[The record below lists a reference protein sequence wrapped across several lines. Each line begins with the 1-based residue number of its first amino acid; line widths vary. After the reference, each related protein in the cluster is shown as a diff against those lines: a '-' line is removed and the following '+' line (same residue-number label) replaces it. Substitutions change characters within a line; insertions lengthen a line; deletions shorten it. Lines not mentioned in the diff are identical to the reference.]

1 MEDPDL
7 QVVGTIIVVDMA
19 EFSLLQQARLV
30 SPSLAWHL
38 TMAIQVRTAYTQDLH
53 IGWCEFSED
62 SVPYNHNIDCFWI
75 QKLHGK
81 TQYYSYV
88 NK

>member
-19 EFSLLQQARLV
+19 ELSLLQQARLV

-38 TMAIQVRTAYTQDLH
+38 TMVIQVRTANTQDL
-53 IGWCEFSED
+53 CSA
-62 SVPYNHNIDCFWI
+62 
-75 QKLHGK
+75 K
-81 TQYYSYV
+81 TLCLTIRILTAFGYKNNMAKISITAI
-88 NK
+88 

>member
-19 EFSLLQQARLV
+19 ELSILQQARLV

-38 TMAIQVRTAYTQDLH
+38 TMVIQVRTAYIQDLQVV
-53 IGWCEFSED
+53 WSEHSRAPQSESLLPLD
-62 SVPYNHNIDCFWI
+62 KKHHMAKVSITVVT
-75 QKLHGK
+75 K
-81 TQYYSYV
+81 
-88 NK
+88 

>member
-19 EFSLLQQARLV
+19 ELSLLQQARLV

-38 TMAIQVRTAYTQDLH
+38 TMVIQVRTAITHDLH
-53 IGWCEFSED
+53 MG
-62 SVPYNHNIDCFWI
+62 
-75 QKLHGK
+75 
-81 TQYYSYV
+81 
-88 NK
+88 